1 MKTLC
6 IEIMEKKNFI
16 EFVERIENK
25 GPVGKAFIQL
35 LKTGWIVIKHL
46 GLVFKSLYV
55 LAKECYIWIAKAR
68 VKYLGPVVSLS
79 VELFIFAM
87 ILFVTV
93 MYYKS
98 KIVILQDKMNVL
110 GYEIEK
116 KVEQQQ
122 LSRGIDMYMVGMHD
136 GIDSMKREDARVKAI
151 EEKKRA
157 RWLQKQKEQQQNND
171 SIRSNT

>member
-35 LKTGWIVIKHL
+35 FRTGWIVIKHL

-122 LSRGIDMYMVGMHD
+122 LSRGIDMYMVGMLVL
-136 GIDSMKREDARVKAI
+136 IA
-151 EEKKRA
+151 
-157 RWLQKQKEQQQNND
+157 
-171 SIRSNT
+171 

>member
-1 MKTLC
+1 
-6 IEIMEKKNFI
+6 
-16 EFVERIENK
+16 
-25 GPVGKAFIQL
+25 
-35 LKTGWIVIKHL
+35 
-46 GLVFKSLYV
+46 
-55 LAKECYIWIAKAR
+55 
-68 VKYLGPVVSLS
+68 
-79 VELFIFAM
+79 
-87 ILFVTV
+87 

-110 GYEIEK
+110 SYEIEK

-122 LSRGIDMYMVGMHD
+122 LSKGIDMYMVGMHD